1 MDQLRALKYFAAVAE
16 FGSFTEAAKQFSV
29 PPSSLSRRVADLEES
44 LGASLLKRTTRSVQL
59 TEIGREY
66 FAQVKDILHQLDQS
80 NESVRSYHAKP
91 TGYLKISSMVSFGER
106 ILIPLLDEFSTL
118 YPEVILDISLSD
130 ELSSLGHDDVDIA
143 IRGGYAPNERVLAIR
158 LMDNEFIPVASP
170 AYLAKNGTPKHP
182 RDLSEH
188 RGLYYRTPVGPQ
200 TWLYEQDQQWHTV
213 PVPEVAI
220 SNNGQWL
227 ANRALNDEGILLAP
241 RWALADYI
249 RRGELQELMIT
260 PKLKITQKHDF
271 AIYLLHQKQRY
282 LVPKVK
288 VTVDFLV
295 AKITGKY

>member
-1 MDQLRALKYFAAVAE
+1 MW
-16 FGSFTEAAKQFSV
+16 
-29 PPSSLSRRVADLEES
+29 
-44 LGASLLKRTTRSVQL
+44 
-59 TEIGREY
+59 
-66 FAQVKDILHQLDQS
+66 
-80 NESVRSYHAKP
+80 
-91 TGYLKISSMVSFGER
+91 
-106 ILIPLLDEFSTL
+106 
-118 YPEVILDISLSD
+118 
-130 ELSSLGHDDVDIA
+130 HDDVDIA
-143 IRGGYAPNERVLAIR
+143 IRGGYAPNERVLAVR

>member
-1 MDQLRALKYFAAVAE
+1 LW
-16 FGSFTEAAKQFSV
+16 
-29 PPSSLSRRVADLEES
+29 
-44 LGASLLKRTTRSVQL
+44 
-59 TEIGREY
+59 
-66 FAQVKDILHQLDQS
+66 
-80 NESVRSYHAKP
+80 
-91 TGYLKISSMVSFGER
+91 
-106 ILIPLLDEFSTL
+106 
-118 YPEVILDISLSD
+118 
-130 ELSSLGHDDVDIA
+130 HDDVDIA
-143 IRGGYAPNERVLAIR
+143 IRGGYAPNERVLAVR

-200 TWLYEQDQQWHTV
+200 ICLYEQDQQWHTV
-213 PVPEVAI
+213 PVPEIAI

-288 VTVDFLV
+288 ITVDFLV